1 MFEVDV
7 CYKIMFESM
16 FEQCELKDIV
26 ERISFHIHASA
37 LYVLNSGKV
46 PAYACTAGMEGT
58 ILEETLKKG
67 YISLSEFDQ
76 YKEKGIEGE
85 SLYLVRSDVKIR
97 EKIIGYSV
105 ITYKEANLTE
115 SMQSVCN
122 ILSQISAEYFSE
134 EDIEIYGNT
143 SMRKMIYE
151 QAVFQD
157 DPKSL
162 EMMQKDVSGD
172 FMEVLFLK
180 MDSIKDK
187 VKLFLQMHNIWNVCG
202 LLMEQHTVTVVF
214 CNVNHTNQE
223 TLIEKLKGMDTC
235 CCVSERFAHL
245 NICRRKKALLQR
257 MSLLQ
262 NNSHTGKVIEEKEK
276 YTSLIYTYAL
286 PVLQETGLRDYSVEL
301 LLEEDH
307 MNNTELYDTLKT
319 YLLCENSISETA
331 KKLHIHRNTLVYRL
345 KQIREIVDKDI
356 NDNKVSREML
366 SYMMLYDIARQIE
379 VK

>member
-105 ITYKEANLTE
+105 ITYKEADLTE

-143 SMRKMIYE
+143 SMR
-151 QAVFQD
+151 
-157 DPKSL
+157 
-162 EMMQKDVSGD
+162 
-172 FMEVLFLK
+172 
-180 MDSIKDK
+180 
-187 VKLFLQMHNIWNVCG
+187 
-202 LLMEQHTVTVVF
+202 
-214 CNVNHTNQE
+214 
-223 TLIEKLKGMDTC
+223 
-235 CCVSERFAHL
+235 
-245 NICRRKKALLQR
+245 
-257 MSLLQ
+257 
-262 NNSHTGKVIEEKEK
+262 
-276 YTSLIYTYAL
+276 
-286 PVLQETGLRDYSVEL
+286 
-301 LLEEDH
+301 
-307 MNNTELYDTLKT
+307 
-319 YLLCENSISETA
+319 
-331 KKLHIHRNTLVYRL
+331 
-345 KQIREIVDKDI
+345 
-356 NDNKVSREML
+356 
-366 SYMMLYDIARQIE
+366 
-379 VK
+379 